1 MKDWMRVA
9 IVAVLTALAAAVAE
23 LLDHGGATT
32 ALVVLTGVVALGEL
46 VVLRPPHRAALP
58 LAYAFMLVLVR
69 AASPA
74 ECIVAF
80 AIAELVVLPLRTEV
94 WNERVRASIEHFGAG
109 IVALGVYRVA
119 DSIEAFTPTPRMLT
133 ALALSGVAMIVVH
146 ELTVFARSYRFPPV
160 GGADLALVA
169 SGMLMAIGFRGVQ
182 ARQSVGLWSVA
193 LFSIPLLAAWY
204 SFERLAVISRT
215 SAQTIE
221 ALSVVPEMAG
231 LSSHGHAARVADL
244 SERVGDGLGLR
255 RRDLDDL
262 RAAALLHHLGHLCLD
277 AQEMRD
283 RPIEPAE
290 VAEKGAQIL
299 RQTDLARAGD
309 LLATDD
315 LHLGGQILRV
325 VSAYDDLVIAGV
337 STEHAIDALYSGP
350 GFIYDP
356 RVLEALDA
364 IVAPSVVTAVGAS
377 AG

>member
-1 MKDWMRVA
+1 MRVA

-244 SERVGDGLGLR
+244 SVRVGDALGLR

-277 AQEMRD
+277 AEEVRD

-290 VAEKGAQIL
+290 VAEKGAEIL

-350 GFIYDP
+350 GFVYDP

-364 IVAPSVVTAVGAS
+364 IVAPSEVSPAGATAG
-377 AG
+377 

>member
-1 MKDWMRVA
+1 MKDWVRVA

-23 LLDHGGATT
+23 LLDHGGAAT
-32 ALVVLTGVVALGEL
+32 ALVVLTGVVSLGEL

-94 WNERVRASIEHFGAG
+94 WNERLRASVEHFGAG
-109 IVALGVYRVA
+109 IVALGVYRLA
-119 DSIEAFTPTPRMLT
+119 DSIDGFTATPRMLT

-146 ELTVFARSYRFPPV
+146 ELTAFARSYRLPPV

-169 SGMLMAIGFRGVQ
+169 SGMLMAIGFRGVE

-215 SAQTIE
+215 SVQTIE

-244 SERVGDGLGLR
+244 SVRVGDGLGLR

-277 AQEMRD
+277 AEEMRD

-290 VAEKGAQIL
+290 VAEKGAEIL

-325 VSAYDDLVIAGV
+325 VSAYDDLVIAGA

-350 GFIYDP
+350 GFVYDP

-364 IVAPSVVTAVGAS
+364 IVAPSAVTAVGAS